1 MFCNFLI
8 LLLIP
13 VISCY
18 DWSSL
23 NLVKTHVPYVLS
35 HQPYLK
41 QLCLE
46 DSSCPYQ
53 VSLQMFNSNYLNF
66 SINL

>member
-1 MFCNFLI
+1 MFGDFLI
-8 LLLIP
+8 LLLIS
-13 VISCY
+13 VVSCY

-53 VSLQMFNSNYLNF
+53 VSLNKVTSNYLNF